1 MTSFPIATPRPSMM
15 HREGPTLI
23 QRKRHILTRQ
33 VVKVSELISK
43 VNNNGKELRKMM
55 ASTII
60 ITKIEEEKNISTAIK
75 MIKEDVPSI
84 GRNRIDGTKNITPS
98 QRTI

>member
-1 MTSFPIATPRPSMM
+1 MM
-15 HREGPTLI
+15 HREEPTLI
-23 QRKRHILTRQ
+23 QRRRHILTSQ
-33 VVKVSELISK
+33 LVKVLELISK

-60 ITKIEEEKNISTAIK
+60 ITKIEEERNISTAIK
-75 MIKEDVPSI
+75 MNKENVQSI
-84 GRNRIDGTKNITPS
+84 GRNRIGITSNIAPS

>member
-1 MTSFPIATPRPSMM
+1 MTQRLSMM

-23 QRKRHILTRQ
+23 QMRRHILTGQ
-33 VVKVSELISK
+33 VGKVLGLISK
-43 VNNNGKELRKMM
+43 INNNGKELRKMM

-60 ITKIEEEKNISTAIK
+60 ITKIEEESNISTAIRMK
-75 MIKEDVPSI
+75 KEDVPSI
-84 GRNRIDGTKNITPS
+84 GRNKIGGMKNIKPS